1 LDSALPEQWSYV
13 FRAHI
18 IINSMES
25 PLSYVS
31 VKKGKMSIP
40 EHKIKEIVSGSFK
53 DLEQFVDNFDG
64 KIPVFDYPK
73 FSYEE

>member
-1 LDSALPEQWSYV
+1 
-13 FRAHI
+13 
-18 IINSMES
+18 MES